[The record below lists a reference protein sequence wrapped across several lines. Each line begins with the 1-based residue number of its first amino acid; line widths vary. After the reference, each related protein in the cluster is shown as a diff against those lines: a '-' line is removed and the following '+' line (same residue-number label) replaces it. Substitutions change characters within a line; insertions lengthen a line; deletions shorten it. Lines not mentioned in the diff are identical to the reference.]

1 MIIAKTREELNKLRN
16 DPQFQKL
23 SVGFVPTMGALHQGH
38 LSLIHTAKRQ
48 CEFVIASIFVNPTQF
63 GPGEDYDK
71 YPRLPEQDAAMLQAA
86 GTNALF
92 MPSLSEMYPQPPRFS
107 ITPGES
113 ANVLCGKSRP
123 GHFAG
128 VGIVVTKLLNLVRPD
143 FVFLGQKDL
152 QQTVIIRQLT
162 EDLNLP
168 GKVFVC
174 PIIRE
179 ADGLA
184 MSSRNRYLSP
194 EDRKSALALY
204 HILLEAKKNVQEGMN
219 TAQIIAHLLEFKNQF
234 TSVQWEYIEIV
245 NSQNLDTPDVIQAI
259 HKPAIAVAAKVG
271 NTRLIDNMFLFQD

>member
-1 MIIAKTREELNKLRN
+1 MIIAKTREELHNLRH

-38 LSLIHTAKRQ
+38 LSLIHTAKQ
-48 CEFVIASIFVNPTQF
+48 HSEFVIASIFVNPTQF

-86 GTNALF
+86 GTHALF
-92 MPSLSEMYPQPPRFS
+92 MPSQLEMYPVPPRFTVS
-107 ITPGES
+107 PGI
-113 ANVLCGKSRP
+113 AADVLCGKSRP

-179 ADGLA
+179 SDGLA
-184 MSSRNRYLSP
+184 MSSRNRYLNP
-194 EDRKSALALY
+194 EDRRHALALY
-204 HILLEAKKNVQEGMN
+204 QILLEAKQKVYEGMKTN
-219 TAQIIAHLLEFKNQF
+219 QLLEYLHEFKAQF
-234 TSVQWEYIEIV
+234 KAVQWEYIEIV
-245 NSQNLDTPDVIQAI
+245 NSQNLETPDVLQAI
-259 HKPAIAVAAKVG
+259 YTPAVAIAAHVG

>member
-1 MIIAKTREELNKLRN
+1 MIIAKTRDELYQLRSEVH
-16 DPQFQKL
+16 FQQL

-38 LSLIHTAKRQ
+38 LSLIHTAKQ
-48 CEFVIASIFVNPTQF
+48 NSEFVIASIFVNPTQF
-63 GPGEDYDK
+63 GPGEDYDQ

-86 GTNALF
+86 GTHALF
-92 MPSLSEMYPQPPRFS
+92 MPSLSEMYPVPPRFTVS
-107 ITPGES
+107 PGI
-113 ANVLCGKSRP
+113 AADVLCGKSRP

-143 FVFLGQKDL
+143 LVFLGQKDL

-184 MSSRNRYLSP
+184 MSSRNRYLNP
-194 EDRKSALALY
+194 EDRKNALALY
-204 HILLEAKKNVQEGMN
+204 QTLLEAKQKVFEGMN
-219 TAQIIAHLLEFKNQF
+219 TNQLIEYLHQFKAQFKA
-234 TSVQWEYIEIV
+234 VQWEYIEIV
-245 NSQNLDTPDVIQAI
+245 NSRNLETPEILQAIDTPAVAI
-259 HKPAIAVAAKVG
+259 AAKVG